1 MSAYSV
7 TIGVVD
13 PKYEKQARAAIR
25 TSGANGATWL
35 FARGTNYSHWMC
47 LLGLD
52 SPRKEMLL
60 VVHNKSVGEVLLKEL
75 YKNCYMDKHG
85 GIAFTM
91 PIGHLHG
98 LAKGTDDAC
107 EIVTKKG
114 GSEMQQEL
122 IIVIVDNGRGEDV
135 VEAAQKAGARGATLL
150 HGKGSGAGQI
160 EKFFNFEI
168 EPEKELALFVTPVD
182 EVDTIIAG
190 IQKEIDFNK
199 PNTGILFTIDITNS
213 VGLNTNH

>member
-1 MSAYSV
+1 MC
-7 TIGVVD
+7 
-13 PKYEKQARAAIR
+13 IR
-25 TSGANGATWL
+25 
-35 FARGTNYSHWMC
+35 
-47 LLGLD
+47 D
-52 SPRKEMLL
+52 S
-60 VVHNKSVGEVLLKEL
+60 
-75 YKNCYMDKHG
+75 
-85 GIAFTM
+85 
-91 PIGHLHG
+91 
-98 LAKGTDDAC
+98 
-107 EIVTKKG
+107 
-114 GSEMQQEL
+114 
-122 IIVIVDNGRGEDV
+122 NGRGEDV